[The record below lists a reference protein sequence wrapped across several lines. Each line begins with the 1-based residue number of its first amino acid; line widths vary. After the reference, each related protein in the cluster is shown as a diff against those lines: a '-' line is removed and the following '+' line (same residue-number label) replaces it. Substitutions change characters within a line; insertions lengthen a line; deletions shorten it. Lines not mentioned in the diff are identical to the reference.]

1 MKYYNNDDSASVSKV
16 KDLLDTKYSTDFK
29 RTKEFSIFDL
39 RDETIKMFAEVKKRN
54 NTKDKYPTTMVG
66 ENKFLKAKEYYDKGY
81 DILFC
86 FEFTD
91 GIYYYQYCDE
101 KLEMKLGGRRDRDR
115 PEFKN
120 YIYIPIT
127 KLKRLSPTQ
136 IRVRCDSCD
145 KEPTIQQSI

>member
-1 MKYYNNDDSASVSKV
+1 MKFYNNDDSESVSKV
-16 KDLLDTKYSTDFK
+16 KDLLDTKYLTDFK
-29 RTKEFSIFDL
+29 RTKEFSVFDL
-39 RDETIKMFAEVKKRN
+39 RDETLKIFAEVKKRN

-91 GIYYYQYCDE
+91 GIYYYEFCDE

-120 YIYIPIT
+120 YIYIPVT
-127 KLKRLSPTQ
+127 KLKRLNPTQ
-136 IRVRCDSCD
+136 IRIRCDSCD
-145 KEPTIQQSI
+145 DGKIISQ